1 MLNLTRYLFIKQEVE
16 LSLILSLSSNK
27 NLDAALYW
35 TYELYYSGYE
45 DLVFSL
51 LEKIYYDYYYL

>member
-51 LEKIYYDYYYL
+51 LEKIY